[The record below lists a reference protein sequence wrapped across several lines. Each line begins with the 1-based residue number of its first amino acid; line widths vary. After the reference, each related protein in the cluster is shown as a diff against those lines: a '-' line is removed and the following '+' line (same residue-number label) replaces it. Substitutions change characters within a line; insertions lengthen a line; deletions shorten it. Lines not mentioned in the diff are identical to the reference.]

1 MDPTKLKFTEDKL
14 FESYQLN
21 RLINARKESKDI
33 SHSYNIRL
41 KAGESKD
48 LR

>member
-1 MDPTKLKFTEDKL
+1 MDPTKIKFSEDKL

-21 RLINARKESKDI
+21 RLITALKESEDI
-33 SHSYNIRL
+33 SHSSNMRL
-41 KAGESKD
+41 KAAESKD